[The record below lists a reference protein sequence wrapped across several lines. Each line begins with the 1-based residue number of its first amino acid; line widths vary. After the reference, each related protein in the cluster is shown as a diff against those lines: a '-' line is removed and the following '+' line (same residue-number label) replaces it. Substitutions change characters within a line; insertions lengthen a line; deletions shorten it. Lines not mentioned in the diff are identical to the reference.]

1 VAVVDPWARHA
12 TTVAMPG
19 EMSPCDLSPIIQCLN
34 ETVFSSLSEARAVLA
49 SWQGDYNGVRPHS
62 GLANKTPWQ
71 FRSDHLAVAA
81 DCTNGQNLNPGLGD
95 LAVRWRPRSNA
106 RWPR

>member
-1 VAVVDPWARHA
+1 
-12 TTVAMPG
+12 
-19 EMSPCDLSPIIQCLN
+19 MSSWCGQLMIPLASDGRPRDECLN

-71 FRSDHLAVAA
+71 FRSEHLAVAA
-81 DCTNGQNLNPGLGD
+81 GCINGQYLVSGD
-95 LAVRWRPRSNA
+95 PFPPSRTRSA
-106 RWPR
+106 WPIVAAH